1 MNLSTCKRGAMII
14 TIDGPV
20 ASGKSTAARNLARL
34 LGFHHLDSGAIYRSL
49 ALMALRESVE
59 AGDDSALADM
69 MERARITIDD
79 ETVRLC
85 AEDVTDDIRLPEVT
99 RAVRPLAENPQVR
112 AFVRELE
119 RAMASGRDIVVEGRD
134 MGTVVF
140 PDADLKFYLTS
151 SDEERARR
159 RWEELAGRGTPQ
171 DLETVLSEL
180 RARDTADMTR
190 GIAPLKKAE
199 GAVVVDSTG
208 WSARE
213 TLEKL
218 HSVVNERLGGRL

>member
-1 MNLSTCKRGAMII
+1 MII

-34 LGFHHLDSGAIYRSL
+34 LGFDHLDSGAIYRSL
-49 ALMALRESVE
+49 ALMAMRESIE
-59 AGDDSALADM
+59 AGDECAVADM
-69 MERARITIDD
+69 MERAAIIIDD

-85 AEDVTDDIRLPEVT
+85 GEDVTDEIRLPEVT
-99 RAVRPLAENPQVR
+99 RAVTPLAENPAVR
-112 AFVRELE
+112 AFVHRME
-119 RAMASGRDIVVEGRD
+119 RAMASGGDIVVEGRD

-140 PDADLKFYLTS
+140 PDADLKFYITS

-159 RWEELAGRGTPQ
+159 RWEELRQRDTPQ
-171 DLETVLSEL
+171 DFETVLAEL

-190 GIAPLKKAE
+190 EIAPLRKPE
-199 GAVVVDSTG
+199 GAVVIDSTG
-208 WSARE
+208 WSADE

-218 HSVVNERLGGRL
+218 RSIVTERLGGRL